1 MQLIIARDAPSRDQY
16 TLKVWGYNEYL
27 APTSLLCDYEYV
39 HNCIKLEADVLLILI
54 PDRNVDKSLARTV
67 TVAYTF

>member
-1 MQLIIARDAPSRDQY
+1 MQLTYDLDAPATDQY

-39 HNCIKLEADVLLILI
+39 HSCIKLEEDVLLILI
-54 PDRNVDKSLARTV
+54 PDKLVDKSLARTV
-67 TVAYTF
+67 SVYY